1 MRTCS
6 FVSDA
11 GAAAVDAGAA
21 VAEATAAVD
30 AGTAAVAEA
39 TAAVDAG
46 AVAAAAVRSLVPGQD
61 TILITNAPKRMCNK
75 FLENIPQCQP
85 AL

>member
-30 AGTAAVAEA
+30 AGAAAVAEA

-46 AVAAAAVRSLVPGQD
+46 AVAAAVLSLVPGQD